1 MNAQS
6 EHTNFE
12 VKSQLHYAG
21 WNPPTAVSMSLAF
34 LGFYVV
40 HMIGITVGYHRLLAH
55 RAYKCNK
62 FVEYVIVMAGYLGFE
77 SSPMWWATLHRAHHR
92 YTETELDPHAPRF
105 GLYRAYIG
113 WFLHRNYPDHI
124 RPEHLS
130 KDMINDP
137 LYKFLDQDGN
147 WARGHLLNS
156 FINFGLRGLMAF
168 VWGWEIA
175 AASLAAA
182 LFVQQMP
189 LLLNV
194 VCHLPKAGYK
204 NFNTRDESVNV
215 GWVAF
220 LTLGEGWHNN
230 HHAFPGSAR
239 HGLKPSEIDPSW
251 LIIRAMKAI
260 GWVTW
265 MNEVTIDTPFKGLQG
280 PLPPL
285 THEPA
290 VEQIPLPQVPALV
303 AASIASE
310 LAPRTAELVPVPV
323 PSATRHVVR
332 TRLQSTRR

>member
-1 MNAQS
+1 
-6 EHTNFE
+6 
-12 VKSQLHYAG
+12 
-21 WNPPTAVSMSLAF
+21 
-34 LGFYVV
+34 
-40 HMIGITVGYHRLLAH
+40 
-55 RAYKCNK
+55 
-62 FVEYVIVMAGYLGFE
+62 
-77 SSPMWWATLHRAHHR
+77 
-92 YTETELDPHAPRF
+92 LDPHAPRF
-105 GLYRAYIG
+105 GMYRAYIG

-124 RPEHLS
+124 RPENLS

-156 FINFGLRGLMAF
+156 FINFGLRGVMAL

-182 LFVQQMP
+182 LLVQQMP

-251 LIIRAMKAI
+251 LIIKAMKAV

-265 MNEVTIDTPFKGLQG
+265 MNEVSIDTPFKGPQG

-285 THEPA
+285 TTEREPA
-290 VEQIPLPQVPALV
+290 VESIPLPDVPALV
-303 AASIASE
+303 AAKLSSE
-310 LAPRTAELVPVPV
+310 LAPLTAELVPVPV
-323 PSATRHVVR
+323 PKPRHVVR
-332 TRLQSTRR
+332 TRLQANRR